1 MDLGLDGKVAL
12 VTGSYRGTGAGIAR
26 VLAAEGATVLVH
38 GLEPGQADATVQT
51 ITDAGHRCRPVV
63 GDLRTEAGTATLV
76 AGVRDAAATV
86 DIVVNNYGIAE
97 GSDWESS
104 DTASWH
110 HSYDLNVV
118 TAVRVTQAFLPD
130 LRTAGWGRIVFV
142 STVGATRPGDRIPEY
157 YAAKGALPAMAVSL
171 AKHLA
176 GTGITVNCVS
186 PGIIATPE
194 IVERYVAIGR
204 DEGAR
209 VVCGGGRPDGLPGWY
224 VEPTL
229 FADVD
234 NSMSVAREEIFGPV
248 VCVIPYEDVDD
259 AVRIANDSELGL
271 AGGVFA
277 EDEARALA
285 VARRLRTGHVGINT
299 LGMDWVLPFGGFKRS
314 GVGRELGREGLATFQ
329 ELQCIGLREG
339 SPLGDSGAR

>member
-38 GLEPGQADATVQT
+38 ALEPGQADGTVLT
-51 ITDAGHRCRPVV
+51 IADAGHRCRPVV

-76 AGVRDAAATV
+76 AAVRDATGTV
-86 DIVVNNYGIAE
+86 DIVVNNYGVAE

-104 DTASWH
+104 DTTSWH
-110 HSYDLNVV
+110 DSYDTNVV

-130 LRTAGWGRIVFV
+130 LRAAGWGRVVFV

-157 YAAKGALPAMAVSL
+157 YAAKGALPSMAVSL

-194 IVERYVAIGR
+194 IVERFTEQARRAGRGTDWLSVEQLILEGRMANPSGRVATPEDVGR
-204 DEGAR
+204 FVAF
-209 VVCGGGRPDGLPGWY
+209 VVGEPGWH
-224 VEPTL
+224 L
-229 FADVD
+229 NGAHLRFDGGA
-234 NSMSVAREEIFGPV
+234 A
-248 VCVIPYEDVDD
+248 D
-259 AVRIANDSELGL
+259 AV
-271 AGGVFA
+271 
-277 EDEARALA
+277 
-285 VARRLRTGHVGINT
+285 T
-299 LGMDWVLPFGGFKRS
+299 
-314 GVGRELGREGLATFQ
+314 
-329 ELQCIGLREG
+329 
-339 SPLGDSGAR
+339 